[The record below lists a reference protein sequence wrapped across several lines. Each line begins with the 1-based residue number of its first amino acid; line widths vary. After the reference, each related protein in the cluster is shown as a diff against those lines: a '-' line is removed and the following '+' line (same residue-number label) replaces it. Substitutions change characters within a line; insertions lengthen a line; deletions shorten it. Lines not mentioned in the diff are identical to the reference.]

1 MLVQERVYTGTVIAA
16 FIDESGNDGQSQVF
30 AMATV
35 LLSYRSSYYFG
46 NDWQAMLRDF
56 SVSEFHACDFHAS
69 RGEFRWSDDRHTAFE
84 HAAVKLFQDWQVKH
98 SAVLVSN
105 EDYKRSF
112 VDTGFHKTLRPAISK
127 WKKPYLQAFQHTVL
141 NLREYADH
149 QQAGYYII
157 PVFDRC
163 QEFMGQARQDYALKN
178 KDGKLGR
185 MHVSTSRGYVQ
196 LQAADFFAWEYRV
209 NAERC
214 IATEHHEPGPVLG
227 ALREHMFGA
236 KLWSFGSIDYLRR
249 RVEAVHRGI
258 DPESVSPPETRRT
271 Q

>member
-1 MLVQERVYTGTVIAA
+1 
-16 FIDESGNDGQSQVF
+16 
-30 AMATV
+30 MATV
-35 LLSYRSSYYFG
+35 LLDYGSSYYFG

-56 SVSEFHACDFHAS
+56 SVSAFHACDFHGR

-84 HAAVKLFQDWQVKH
+84 HAAITLFQKWQVKH
-98 SAVLVSN
+98 FAVLVAN

-112 VDTGFHKTLRPAISK
+112 VDTGFHKTLRPATGK

-141 NLREYADH
+141 DLREYADH
-149 QQAGYYII
+149 QPKGYYII

-163 QEFMGQARQDYALKN
+163 QEFMGQARKDYERKN

-185 MHVSTSRGYVQ
+185 MQVSITREYVQ

-214 IATEHHEPGPVLG
+214 IATGHHEPGQVLE
-227 ALREHMFGA
+227 ALHEHMFGA
-236 KLWSFGSIDYLRR
+236 KLWSFEFIDYLRR
-249 RVEAVHRGI
+249 RVEAVYRGV
-258 DPESVSPPETRRT
+258 DPESVSSPEARRA